1 MASFRNRTKVV
12 YFRVSDAE
20 FQQFKDLCR
29 HRGARNM
36 SDLVRSAI
44 QMMAR
49 QSENSFELN
58 VTERLR
64 QLENSIEKLSRAVEH
79 GNPEQQA

>member
-1 MASFRNRTKVV
+1 MANLRNRTKVV

-20 FQQFKDLCR
+20 FEQFKDLCR
-29 HRGARNM
+29 HHGARNM

-64 QLENSIEKLSRAVEH
+64 QLENSIEKLSRAMEQ
-79 GNPEQQA
+79 GSREQQA

>member
-1 MASFRNRTKVV
+1 
-12 YFRVSDAE
+12 
-20 FQQFKDLCR
+20 
-29 HRGARNM
+29 M